1 MDPFSFRARCYYF
14 SVLVLF
20 FGLDCFSKQQHCA
33 LYWDLR
39 PTPRPGQSHGQEFAS
54 DGNGPDLRWRE
65 VFCSF
70 PRNLG
75 SDSVSVTSLCDL
87 EQIFPSFLLFLKYI
101 QKSILQ
107 EK

>member
-1 MDPFSFRARCYYF
+1 MLLLQCPSFVFR
-14 SVLVLF
+14 
-20 FGLDCFSKQQHCA
+20 FGLLFQTTA
-33 LYWDLR
+33 LCIYWDLR

-54 DGNGPDLRWRE
+54 DGNGPHLSWRE

-75 SDSVSVTSLCDL
+75 SDSVFVTSLCDL